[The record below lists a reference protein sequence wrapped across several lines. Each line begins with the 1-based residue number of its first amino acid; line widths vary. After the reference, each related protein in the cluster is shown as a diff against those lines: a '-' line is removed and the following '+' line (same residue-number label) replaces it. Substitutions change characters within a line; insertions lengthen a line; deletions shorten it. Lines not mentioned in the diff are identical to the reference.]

1 MIQYMWYSICDT
13 VYVIQYMWYSTVYV
27 KEVLTAMPYTD
38 RNIANKCKLNLAT
51 PAKKSLS
58 PRQNVLFMQ
67 YMSTHIYFTQKYI
80 LYISF
85 CLNMNNMLR
94 RGRRKS
100 AIKKMIWKKRSGEIR
115 LYDWGGGCSK
125 PSGIAGQYVQHFWEK
140 KYKIK
145 PICLIREMPCRSQR
159 TDLKSSEFSEAS
171 SFVQT
176 WSLAN
181 WKFVKPV

>member
-1 MIQYMWYSICDT
+1 MWYSMCATVRTYMWYSMRATVYVIQYTWYSKVRDTVYVIQYTWYSICDT
-13 VYVIQYMWYSTVYV
+13 VYVIQYSTVYV

-100 AIKKMIWKKRSGEIR
+100 AIKKMIWKKRSGEIQLR
-115 LYDWGGGCSK
+115 LGGRVFQAIRHCR
-125 PSGIAGQYVQHFWEK
+125 A
-140 KYKIK
+140 
-145 PICLIREMPCRSQR
+145 ICTAFLRE
-159 TDLKSSEFSEAS
+159 EI
-171 SFVQT
+171 
-176 WSLAN
+176 
-181 WKFVKPV
+181 